1 MRQLHLFHLF
11 HLFHL
16 CLAITTAL
24 AAGLAGMAQAQEFP
38 SKPVR
43 LIVTFTQGGAADLT
57 ARVFGDKLA
66 EIWKQSVVI
75 ENRIGGGGSI
85 GAEAVFR
92 APADGYPSLGFDF
105 TKDFPG
111 LGLVTSARSPSLPEV
126 PTVA

>member
-1 MRQLHLFHLF
+1 
-11 HLFHL
+11 
-16 CLAITTAL
+16 
-24 AAGLAGMAQAQEFP
+24 MAQTQEFP

-75 ENRIGGGGSI
+75 ENRIGGGSI

-92 APADGYPSLGFDF
+92 APADGYMLLLA
-105 TKDFPG
+105 TNTHIINH
-111 LGLVTSARSPSLPEV
+111 VV
-126 PTVA
+126 

>member
-1 MRQLHLFHLF
+1 
-11 HLFHL
+11 
-16 CLAITTAL
+16 
-24 AAGLAGMAQAQEFP
+24 MAQAQEFP

-75 ENRIGGGGSI
+75 ENRISGGGSI

-92 APADGYPSLGFDF
+92 APPDGYTLLLA
-105 TKDFPG
+105 TNTHIINH
-111 LGLVTSARSPSLPEV
+111 VV
-126 PTVA
+126 